1 MVLFNVTISK
11 SVKNKIGWPVSNNF
25 QIVASENSANM
36 QMLELVKSFFGN
48 IGNISKHKSDNTL
61 RYTVGGVSNC
71 KIIQTHFS
79 NYPLLTYKLVYY
91 HLWSIVLDIMEKGEH
106 LSPEGLLKIVSI
118 KAKFKKGLSK
128 LLLTSFPSCTTTVLP
143 NFYPNLPSMNQKVQI
158 NNRKN
163 INHSFSLP
171 LILGMLDIDPTQL
184 NTNLSNYAYGVFL
197 LSLVALLCFINVLFY
212 ITIHYLIQVRN
223 YELKYPK
230 LNKIINL
237 YKKVNILYIFI
248 EALICFVCLILIV
261 FFSLICIYTF
271 N

>member
-1 MVLFNVTISK
+1 MI
-11 SVKNKIGWPVSNNF
+11 KNKKFHMLFTNNLINLQDFFKSFGLHAFIEISLETMVIVLISTIITVSFITLRTGKFGKTLDIGAKVVGIVSGSIY
-25 QIVASENSANM
+25 IVKSASEGSQGSGSNSNPNDY
-36 QMLELVKSFFGN
+36 QPDDGDK
-48 IGNISKHKSDNTL
+48 
-61 RYTVGGVSNC
+61 
-71 KIIQTHFS
+71 KI
-79 NYPLLTYKLVYY
+79 
-91 HLWSIVLDIMEKGEH
+91 
-106 LSPEGLLKIVSI
+106 LKIVVKTI
-118 KAKFKKGLSK
+118 ITVK
-128 LLLTSFPSCTTTVLP
+128 TTIQKILP
-143 NFYPNLPSMNQKVQI
+143 MNQKVQI
-158 NNRKN
+158 NNRKY
-163 INHSFSLP
+163 IHHSFSLP

-184 NTNLSNYAYGVFL
+184 NTNFSHYAYGVFL

>member
-1 MVLFNVTISK
+1 
-11 SVKNKIGWPVSNNF
+11 
-25 QIVASENSANM
+25 
-36 QMLELVKSFFGN
+36 
-48 IGNISKHKSDNTL
+48 
-61 RYTVGGVSNC
+61 
-71 KIIQTHFS
+71 
-79 NYPLLTYKLVYY
+79 
-91 HLWSIVLDIMEKGEH
+91 
-106 LSPEGLLKIVSI
+106 
-118 KAKFKKGLSK
+118 
-128 LLLTSFPSCTTTVLP
+128 
-143 NFYPNLPSMNQKVQI
+143 MNQKVQI

-261 FFSLICIYTF
+261 FFSLICVYTF